1 MKWDKT
7 GLWLRAL
14 FGILPFT
21 YTLLD
26 SVVVVVVVVVVDD
39 DVVVVDGGMST
50 IGKFKKNNGAAD

>member
-1 MKWDKT
+1 MDDFKGEEGLRVRWDKT

-26 SVVVVVVVVVVDD
+26 SVVVVVVVVVV
-39 DVVVVDGGMST
+39 VGG
-50 IGKFKKNNGAAD
+50 